1 MFRIH
6 LVRSESSGRR
16 GNVFA
21 QTFDGMA
28 YARRHP
34 GIGPALIL
42 LTATAIGVKPFL
54 ELLPGLA
61 DGVFGAGVEGFATF
75 AAIAGAG
82 AIVAGLWVALRGA
95 AQGTTRIAFGSMML
109 GVVGVFTVCATQIFW
124 VGLLGTFL
132 VGASVTLAGTST
144 QILMQNSVEG
154 AVRGR
159 VMSLYG
165 MVHRGA
171 PALGAVIIGVAAE
184 QIGLQAAMIGGGA
197 LTGIVFVLML
207 RRYATMV
214 SALESRDGSS

>member
-1 MFRIH
+1 
-6 LVRSESSGRR
+6 GRG

-21 QTFDGMA
+21 QAFDGMR
-28 YARRHP
+28 YAARHP

-42 LTATAIGVKPFL
+42 LAAAAIGFKPFL

-75 AAIAGAG
+75 AAVAGAG
-82 AIVAGLWVALRGA
+82 AIVAGLWIAARGQ
-95 AQGTTRIAFGSMML
+95 AQGTTRIAFGAMIL
-109 GVVGVFTVCATQIFW
+109 GVVGVFIVCATKIIW
-124 VGLLGTFL
+124 VGLFGTLL
-132 VGASVTLAGTST
+132 VGAAVTLAGTST

-154 AVRGR
+154 AMRGR

-171 PALGAVIIGVAAE
+171 PALGAVIIGLAAE
-184 QIGLQAAMIGGGA
+184 WIGLQAAMVGGGA

-207 RRYATMV
+207 RRYATIAA
-214 SALESRDGSS
+214 ALEKRDGQG